1 MIALAALLLFVQ
13 ATGSTITGTI
23 TDSVTHKPVN
33 HALVSAPD
41 GTRDVTGA
49 DGTYTLKG
57 LPAGNVKLRI
67 ASSGYR
73 PFDTTVQLAQSD
85 FQRCD
90 FELHPMARFTGKLND
105 KETGEPIRRT
115 VLLFATK
122 NGRGGGRVDPD
133 KDGSFT
139 LDNLASGDYTLHVD
153 GITDSVVRFDADTVI
168 GFNRAEKPDPKKAR
182 QAYGDFAYPDP
193 IHLEE
198 GEQRTLEIRLPALET
213 YRVSG
218 KIAMPGGHDSDP
230 LSLGIQHNNFVVTTE
245 SPVRH
250 PESFS
255 VEGLTRGEYIFTARV
270 GDGSN
275 ALYGN
280 ISFRITDH
288 DITDM
293 RLSMAPPASLTGVV
307 RMAEDDAVLPGDM
320 VFLLMTQTAAGRAF
334 IPMPAD
340 VKEGR
345 FHMDAIP
352 PGDYWPLLDGLPRN
366 YALIEES
373 HAMALYGAREI
384 TFVVTS
390 KAATIIADVRDKDG
404 APVRGANVE
413 IVPDLPA
420 GTSPMQRGMSNPNL
434 SELTFSGMSPGR
446 YLVNGVPVEV
456 GLGQT
461 VRVAVGAGKP
471 GAER

>member
-218 KIAMPGGHDSDP
+218 KIAMPGIP
-230 LSLGIQHNNFVVTTE
+230 
-245 SPVRH
+245 
-250 PESFS
+250 
-255 VEGLTRGEYIFTARV
+255 
-270 GDGSN
+270 
-275 ALYGN
+275 
-280 ISFRITDH
+280 FRITDH

-320 VFLLMTQTAAGRAF
+320 VFLLMTQTAAGPAF

-340 VKEGR
+340 VKDGR
-345 FHMDAIP
+345 FRMDAIP
-352 PGDYWPLLDGLPRN
+352 PGDYWPLIDGLPRN

-404 APVRGANVE
+404 APVKGANVE

-461 VRVAVGAGKP
+461 VRVAVGAGNP

>member
-153 GITDSVVRFDADTVI
+153 GITDSVVRFDADTLI

-293 RLSMAPPASLTGVV
+293 RLSMAPPGEPHRGGPDGRRRRGS
-307 RMAEDDAVLPGDM
+307 
-320 VFLLMTQTAAGRAF
+320 AGRHGF
-334 IPMPAD
+334 PAD
-340 VKEGR
+340 DPDR
-345 FHMDAIP
+345 RR
-352 PGDYWPLLDGLPRN
+352 PRVHP
-366 YALIEES
+366 
-373 HAMALYGAREI
+373 HAR
-384 TFVVTS
+384 
-390 KAATIIADVRDKDG
+390 
-404 APVRGANVE
+404 
-413 IVPDLPA
+413 
-420 GTSPMQRGMSNPNL
+420 
-434 SELTFSGMSPGR
+434 
-446 YLVNGVPVEV
+446 
-456 GLGQT
+456 
-461 VRVAVGAGKP
+461 
-471 GAER
+471 